1 MPGKA
6 LFRSAAQPEQ
16 GAQSLSCGVLC
27 VKGQGSTLQNLLCL
41 VICCSLGR
49 SGYFFLGLRLGCSLA
64 GFCGLHLCCRIS
76 GFCRLSL
83 CCRISGFC
91 RLCFGC
97 GISGFCRLSLCCRI
111 SGLCGL
117 YLGCSLAGGDG
128 TPCFS
133 RAFFALAGLFLR
145 KALLADWSGV
155 QGRISYS
162 GRVFSQYLGQNQW
175 RGDSCTSDNDV
186 FILYLVW
193 RVLHLFQSR
202 DSKQ

>member
-83 CCRISGFC
+83 CCRIRGLC
-91 RLCFGC
+91 GLCFGC
-97 GISGFCRLSLCCRI
+97 GI

-117 YLGCSLAGGDG
+117 YLGCSPAGLCGLSLGCSLADFCRLGLCCGVSGLCG

-133 RAFFALAGLFLR
+133 SVFPALAGFSLR
-145 KALLADWSGV
+145 KALLED
-155 QGRISYS
+155 
-162 GRVFSQYLGQNQW
+162 W
-175 RGDSCTSDNDV
+175 RGV
-186 FILYLVW
+186 
-193 RVLHLFQSR
+193 
-202 DSKQ
+202 